1 MDKRSVAI
9 IFDRLGPYH
18 VARLEAAARS
28 LHVVAIEVCA
38 MSDEYAWDRID
49 AVRGFQ
55 RKTLFSLAEGDSSKQ
70 SSACI
75 RTRIEAALDE
85 ANPMAVFIPGWTSP
99 AALAALR
106 WSVLNNR
113 PAILM
118 SETTAFDDSRKWYRE
133 RIKGRIVRLFSAA
146 LVGGKL
152 HADYLVALGLP
163 RSRVFL
169 GYDAVDNDYFARRA
183 REIRN
188 QGSQVR
194 ESSNLPENYFLA
206 SARFI
211 EKKNLPLLV
220 RAYAEYR
227 KAAGEDSWK
236 LVLLGDGPLRSG
248 LERLVLDLDVEDSV
262 IMPGFKQYA
271 ELPNYYSLAGAFVHA
286 STTEQWGLVVNEAM
300 ASGLP
305 VLVSDRCGCAPE
317 LVRETENGF
326 SFDPRSPEALTK
338 LMLRVAGMPVE
349 LRQKMGELSQR
360 IISDFAPEHFA
371 NGAERAV
378 DPTLSAERPRVR
390 AIDRLLL
397 RILASRSV

>member
-18 VARLEAAARS
+18 VARLKAAAGL

-49 AVRGFQ
+49 GVSGFQ
-55 RKTLFSLAEGDSSKQ
+55 RKTLFAVAEGDSSRQ
-70 SSACI
+70 RPASI
-75 RTRIEAALDE
+75 RERIEAALHD
-85 ANPMAVFIPGWTSP
+85 AKPVAVFIPGWTSP

-106 WSVLNNR
+106 WCVLNKR

-118 SETTAFDDSRKWYRE
+118 SETTAFDEPRKWHRE
-133 RIKGRIVRLFSAA
+133 KIKGRIVRLFSAA

-163 RSRVFL
+163 PSRVFL
-169 GYDAVDNDYFARRA
+169 GYDAVDNDYFARSA
-183 REIRN
+183 QQIRN
-188 QGSQVR
+188 QSSQVR
-194 ESSNLPENYFLA
+194 EKYHLPENYFLA

-211 EKKNLPLLV
+211 EKKNLPVLV

-227 KAAGEDSWK
+227 RAAGEDPWK
-236 LVLLGDGPLRSG
+236 LVLLGDGPLKSD
-248 LERLVLDLDVEDSV
+248 LERLVSDLKAQDWV

-271 ELPNYYSLAGAFVHA
+271 ELPIYYSLAGAFVHA

-300 ASGLP
+300 ASRLP
-305 VLVSDRCGCAPE
+305 VLVSNRCGCAPE
-317 LVRETENGF
+317 LVSEAENGF
-326 SFDPRSPEALTK
+326 SFDPTSPKALTE
-338 LMLRVAGMPVE
+338 LMLRAASIPAE
-349 LRQKMGELSQR
+349 RRQKMGELSER
-360 IISDFAPEHFA
+360 IISGFAPEHFA

-378 DPTLSAERPRVR
+378 EMSLTAEKPRLR
-390 AIDRLLL
+390 AFDALLL
-397 RILASRSV
+397 NILSSRWV